1 MTEAYYKQRKLEMNV
16 EDKKKELENLKFS
29 KDALLVMNTHQ
40 DNEAEDLKDEHNR
53 STDKI
58 EKVKN

>member
-1 MTEAYYKQRKLEMNV
+1 MNV
-16 EDKKKELENLKFS
+16 EDKKKELENLKFN

-58 EKVKN
+58 DKIKN